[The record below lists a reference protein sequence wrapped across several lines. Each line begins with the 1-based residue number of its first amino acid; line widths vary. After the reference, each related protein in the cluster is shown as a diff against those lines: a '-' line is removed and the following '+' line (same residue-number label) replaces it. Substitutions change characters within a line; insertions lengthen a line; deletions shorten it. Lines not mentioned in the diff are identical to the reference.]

1 VSALSKLRILELSND
16 VAGEYCGKLLADFGA
31 EIIKI
36 EQPGQG
42 SDSRRKGPFASGV
55 SAENINE
62 ASGLFAYLNT
72 NKRSVTLD
80 LSTPQGK
87 QTFLRLLSTVDVII
101 DDHPKGYLQS
111 LGLDPANYT
120 SSYPQLVV
128 CAITPFGYE
137 APANLQK
144 AYSLNVFQ
152 SSGWG
157 YHSPSHYDPGTPPLK
172 GAGRFLV
179 DYEAGL
185 SAAVAVMATLY
196 WRENSAAG
204 QFVDVSQQESL
215 ASLSDYVLSQMVA
228 GQMDVSTKRS
238 AFDLGGP
245 ATFFQCRDGYVYLFI
260 SEPGHWNGLYT
271 LMGEPQWMNAFPDRW
286 LELHLTPERIQE
298 CRTQIG
304 AWMKDQDKHDVAAR
318 AQKLGIPLAPV
329 NTVKD
334 IFESPQLQFRKF
346 FTAVEH
352 PVLKRTQYPTVPYQL
367 SATPAQLNTAA
378 PLLGEHTDT
387 ILRTLSAAQSPVQ
400 SVNHSEGAKQKGP
413 LHGVRV
419 VELTKIWAGPYVGK
433 LLTFLGAEV
442 IRVESLDSLDVT
454 RRYGVKDIN
463 AAPGFQSVNP
473 GKLSIQLNTKTEA
486 GQRLLKDLIKKS
498 DIVIENLRPGA
509 VKRMGFGYEQLRAI
523 KPDIIAVSMSMYGQ
537 DGPLSYQSGYAPL
550 FSALGGLCH
559 LVGVEQGAPKL
570 LNVRYGDSTYGTTAA
585 FAALIALFHRRR
597 TGEGQYVDVSAV
609 ESIATMLGDAFMDY
623 FLTGHIAKRDGNHHP
638 QMAPHGCYPCGEE
651 DWISIAVHTDA
662 EWHALCAAMSNPA
675 LTSDAR
681 FVDSGS
687 RVQHADEL
695 DQLLVAWTKDQ
706 DARVLSELLQSRGVA
721 AFKSL
726 NSVDMVSDEHLWQR
740 GFYQQ
745 VADRAQGSMSI
756 VGAPWRMSVT
766 STSVEKSA
774 PHLGEHNDYVF
785 GEVLGLS
792 VAARAR
798 LIADKIVY

>member
-1 VSALSKLRILELSND
+1 MSALKNLRILELSNG

-31 EIIKI
+31 EIIKV
-36 EQPGQG
+36 ELPGVG
-42 SDSRRKGPFASGV
+42 SDTRRKGPFAATGNPV
-55 SAENINE
+55 E

-80 LSTPQGK
+80 LTTLQGK
-87 QTFLRLLSTVDVII
+87 EVFLRLVRTVDVII
-101 DDHPKGYLQS
+101 DDHPKGYLES
-111 LGLDPANYT
+111 LDIDPASYA
-120 SSYPQLVV
+120 SSYPRLIV
-128 CAITPFGYE
+128 CSVTPFGYD
-137 APANLQK
+137 APANMQK

-157 YHSPSHYDPGTPPLK
+157 YHSPSHYDPGTPPFQ

-185 SAAVAVMATLY
+185 SAALAVTASLY

-228 GQMDVSTKRS
+228 GAMDVSTRRS

-271 LMGEPQWMNAFPDRW
+271 LMGEPQWMKAFPDRW

-298 CRTQIG
+298 CRTQI
-304 AWMKDQDKHDVAAR
+304 AQWMQDQDKHDVAAR

-334 IFESPQLQFRKF
+334 IFESPQMQFRKF
-346 FTAVEH
+346 FTEVEH
-352 PVLKRTQYPTVPYQL
+352 PVLQRRHYPTVPYQL
-367 SATPAQLNTAA
+367 SATPAKLNTAA
-378 PLLGEHTDT
+378 PLLGEHTDA
-387 ILRTLSAAQSPVQ
+387 ILQALAGMESRTTSSAQSSIDAQ
-400 SVNHSEGAKQKGP
+400 RKGP

-433 LLTFLGAEV
+433 LLAFLGAEV

-463 AAPGFQSVNP
+463 AAPGFQAVNP
-473 GKLSIQLNTKTEA
+473 GKLSIQLNMKTEE
-486 GQRLLKDLIKKS
+486 GKRLLGEIVKQS

-509 VKRMGFGYEQLRAI
+509 AKRLGFGYEQLRAI

-537 DGPLSYQSGYAPL
+537 EGPLAYQSGYAPL
-550 FSALGGLCH
+550 FSALGGLCQ
-559 LVGVEQGAPKL
+559 LVGLADGPPKL

-585 FAALIALFHRRR
+585 FAALVALYHRRR

-623 FLTGHIAKRDGNHHP
+623 FLTGHIAKRDGNRHP
-638 QMAPHGCYPCGEE
+638 ELAPHGCYPCLEE
-651 DWISIAVHTDA
+651 DWISIAVQTES
-662 EWHALCAAMSNPA
+662 EWRSLCAAMGNPA
-675 LTSDAR
+675 LVTDPR
-681 FVDSGS
+681 FVDSRS
-687 RVQHADEL
+687 RIRHAVEL
-695 DQLLVAWTKDQ
+695 DKVLAAWTSNQ
-706 DARVLSELLQSRGVA
+706 DARTLSETLQSQGIA

-745 VADRAQGSMSI
+745 VADKAQGSMSI
-756 VGAPWRMSVT
+756 VGAPWHMSVT
-766 STSVEKSA
+766 STSVTNSA
-774 PHLGEHNDYVF
+774 PRLGEHNDYLL

-792 VAARAR
+792 AAERDR
-798 LIADKIVY
+798 LVEEKIVY